1 MKKYE
6 ILRIIGDGTF
16 GIVYEGRNKETNQ
29 KVAIKK
35 LKQKYRTIEEC
46 ISKIE
51 VKVLQKL
58 NHENIVQLKEVI
70 KDKNDVVSYIFE
82 YCDCNLFDFIE
93 NHREKKLI
101 IPEQIIREII
111 FQIVKG
117 IKYMHSKKYFHRDLK
132 PENILVILNKYRLNN
147 IVPNELI
154 IKIADFG
161 TSKEIPTNSNN
172 VFPMTDYVCTRWY
185 RAPECVF
192 RGDIYDEKVD
202 VWAIG
207 CIMAE
212 LYKLTAI
219 FPGEDEFD
227 QINQIMKI
235 LGTPTRSK
243 WPWGYYQ
250 ADLYNIQ
257 LPVYYK
263 KDFKK
268 ILGYISKEG
277 INLLN
282 EIFTFDSV
290 KRPSCSQIL
299 NHPFFKMS
307 IPKPIISINNSLRV
321 SSRKKDRN
329 INNTI
334 DMNNNDKDTKSLSK
348 KKCATLRIN
357 NESKKKRNNIEKNIS
372 NNYNRG
378 DSNIIKNKNNNF
390 ILIKDIK
397 KDSNNLI
404 NIKNYKI
411 NHYSDKNYNYTI
423 KDSMAQNLSITN
435 KKTKNV
441 PQYVKL
447 NEIKSGIVTKKI
459 IQYKKIKEERKDEDK
474 KPFDLSRIGKNGQ
487 NFFNIHDNKRFSL
500 GKNNKQEERK
510 DSRNKSLEA
519 SNAMGNTLP
528 ANKKTLSY
536 YEENKLLKENK
547 FFKNNKKVNTNHNI
561 DSKSFN
567 NSTSNHKNLANISS
581 KNNKIQYSYTIKNN
595 KPQNNG
601 KSLIN
606 NFNRINTKVIYSG
619 KNKERNSENNKSK
632 YQNNHKFYVSNGSKY
647 AIKYHKEDH
656 KEDFNYTRYLIND
669 NYDTYNNEES
679 YNHKCICSIG
689 RNFSQTKIVLQ
700 NQTSREMPDKP
711 KNKKSFDANNKSVI
725 TPRNNFEN
733 DNTSTN
739 NISSISPFKNK
750 KNKVSS
756 LFSSF
761 VSNNNKGKY
770 IIAKSQSLIKN
781 NYSTGIDKNPIKIIN
796 IHGGNRRKKYIINST
811 SKKRKL

>member
-6 ILRIIGDGTF
+6 ISRIIGDGTF

-35 LKQKYRTIEEC
+35 LKQKYRTIEEA

-58 NHENIVQLKEVI
+58 NNENIVQLKEVI
-70 KDKNDVVSYIFE
+70 KDRNDVVSYIFE

-93 NHREKKLI
+93 NHREKKI
-101 IPEQIIREII
+101 TIPENIIREII

-132 PENILVILNKYRLNN
+132 PENILVILNNYRLNN

-161 TSKEIPTNSNN
+161 TAKEIPTNSNS

-219 FPGEDEFD
+219 FPGENEFD

-263 KDFKK
+263 KDLKK

-277 INLLN
+277 VNLLN

-290 KRPSCSQIL
+290 KRPSCTEIL

-307 IPKPIISINNSLRV
+307 IPKPSLSINNSLRI
-321 SSRKKDRN
+321 SSRQKNRI
-329 INNTI
+329 INNTM
-334 DMNNNDKDTKSLSK
+334 DMNNNDKDSNSKSLSK
-348 KKCATLRIN
+348 KKCVTLRIN
-357 NESKKKRNNIEKNIS
+357 NDSKKKINNIEKNIGI
-372 NNYNRG
+372 NYKKG
-378 DSNIIKNKNNNF
+378 DLNIIKNKNYNF
-390 ILIKDIK
+390 TLIKDNK
-397 KDSNNLI
+397 KESNNLI
-404 NIKNYKI
+404 NIKKYKI
-411 NHYSDKNYNYTI
+411 NHHSDNNYSI
-423 KDSMAQNLSITN
+423 KDSVAQNLSITN
-435 KKTKNV
+435 TKTKNV
-441 PQYVKL
+441 GQYVKL

-459 IQYKKIKEERKDEDK
+459 IQYKKNKEESKYMDK
-474 KPFDLSRIGKNGQ
+474 KPLDFSRIGKNEH
-487 NFFNIHDNKRFSL
+487 NFFSFHDNKRFSFV
-500 GKNNKQEERK
+500 KNNKPEERK
-510 DSRNKSLEA
+510 DSRNKSIEA
-519 SNAMGNTLP
+519 SNVMENTLP
-528 ANKKTLSY
+528 TSKKTLSY
-536 YEENKLLKENK
+536 YEENKLANEKKN
-547 FFKNNKKVNTNHNI
+547 FKNNKIVNTNNTYHNI
-561 DSKSFN
+561 NIKNFN
-567 NSTSNHKNLANISS
+567 NSNSNHNNLVNISS
-581 KNNKIQYSYTIKNN
+581 TNNKIHYSNTIKNN

-601 KSLIN
+601 KSFIN
-606 NFNRINTKVIYSG
+606 NINRINTKLIYSG
-619 KNKERNSENNKSK
+619 KNKERNSENNKNK

-647 AIKYHKEDH
+647 AIKYHKED
-656 KEDFNYTRYLIND
+656 FNYNRYLISA

-689 RNFSQTKIVLQ
+689 RNFSGKKNVLQ
-700 NQTSREMPDKP
+700 NQTSRETLDKS
-711 KNKKSFDANNKSVI
+711 KNKKSLDANNKSVI
-725 TPRNNFEN
+725 TPRNTFEN
-733 DNTSTN
+733 DNSSTN
-739 NISSISPFKNK
+739 KISSISPFKNK
-750 KNKVSS
+750 KNKVNS

-781 NYSTGIDKNPIKIIN
+781 NHSNVIDKNPIEIFN
-796 IHGGNRRKKYIINST
+796 IHSNNRRKKYIINST